1 MVAWSGGCDGEQV
14 VSPVMGQEL
23 IWECMMEEAWRG

>member
-1 MVAWSGGCDGEQV
+1 MVVGSGGCDGEQV

-23 IWECMMEEAWRG
+23 IWERVVEEVWRG